1 MLWMYHYIHLR
12 PTGRLAL
19 PAIILLGLAL
29 RIGYAAAIY
38 EPSLAPF
45 KLDDFILYRAGAEVI
60 LAGDLTFSNGLFLVR
75 PPLYPLLVA
84 ALGLQPLLI
93 MAVNILFATA
103 IIPLSY
109 LLSSQLFKSER
120 LALLASFIVALDPT
134 SIKYSGILVAE
145 PLANLLLALSFLTL
159 IKLQVANQPVMT
171 LMWGFISGCLIVLS
185 ALTRPA
191 AYLLWIP
198 MALWAGFARR
208 AIAGGGIFLPL
219 SRCLSSDS
227 AVHRYG

>member
-1 MLWMYHYIHLR
+1 MQR
-12 PTGRLAL
+12 FAL

-45 KLDDFILYRAGAEVI
+45 KLDDFILYRAGAEII
-60 LAGDLTFSNGLFLVR
+60 LAGDLSFSRDLFLVR

-93 MAVNILFATA
+93 MAVNIVLATA

-109 LLSSQLFKSER
+109 LLSSQLFKSDG

-208 AIAGGGIFLPL
+208 TVAGGGATSCH
-219 SRCLSSDS
+219 SRVACLRIR
-227 AVHRYG
+227 RYMAMDKS